1 MARDYAMHTT
11 GREWGQVLWIGPVY
25 MLQLCCI
32 PPALSSVMRSCY
44 NVQIKILK
52 TLKNVENVTKANSEY
67 AIQFSLTETVVV
79 LG

>member
-1 MARDYAMHTT
+1 
-11 GREWGQVLWIGPVY
+11 
-25 MLQLCCI
+25 
-32 PPALSSVMRSCY
+32 MRRCY

-67 AIQFSLTETVVV
+67 AIQFSLTETVVI